1 MSTTVWIYQ
10 KFERFFIFL
19 FAQGSTNIVIPSKC
33 SERQVMC
40 VGTEKTAAE
49 IKANENAFAIFMVAM
64 MLKYGPEVLKEL
76 QVEQKKSAK

>member
-19 FAQGSTNIVIPSKC
+19 FAQGSTNIVIPSKS

-40 VGTEKTAAE
+40 VSAEKTAAE

-76 QVEQKKSAK
+76 EVKQNMSVS

>member
-40 VGTEKTAAE
+40 VSTEKTAAE

-76 QVEQKKSAK
+76 EVKQNKSVS

>member
-1 MSTTVWIYQ
+1 
-10 KFERFFIFL
+10 
-19 FAQGSTNIVIPSKC
+19 
-33 SERQVMC
+33 MC
-40 VGTEKTAAE
+40 VGTEKAAAE

>member
-1 MSTTVWIYQ
+1 MDLSKVQ
-10 KFERFFIFL
+10 AVFHFL

-40 VGTEKTAAE
+40 VSTEKTAAE

>member
-1 MSTTVWIYQ
+1 MFGKMVKYV
-10 KFERFFIFL
+10 
-19 FAQGSTNIVIPSKC
+19 N
-33 SERQVMC
+33 
-40 VGTEKTAAE
+40 TEKTVAE

>member
-1 MSTTVWIYQ
+1 
-10 KFERFFIFL
+10 
-19 FAQGSTNIVIPSKC
+19 
-33 SERQVMC
+33 MC

-76 QVEQKKSAK
+76 QMEQKKSAK

>member
-1 MSTTVWIYQ
+1 MDLSKIRAV
-10 KFERFFIFL
+10 FHFL